1 MNSLQKLTTSLPTP
15 TLQDPTYNHYAKQF
29 IGFLVET
36 NKPFSIDS
44 IIEYIELYRVSYSA
58 STVNV
63 LKCSLKA
70 YVESLARN
78 SDRFIEVNAKIQE
91 VFKHIKTGKPIKTV
105 DLAEL
110 PTEEEIEV
118 LLTGG
123 YYYDYRSQEPIE
135 KWFEFTAKEKLII
148 ETLSKT
154 GLRIF
159 ELITLEKGRSSKQ
172 GKFYKIQFTGK
183 GRKDREIF
191 LPVELYRRI
200 DKEFSGRKYL
210 FEDFSFMPAGKM
222 DLPEKIKRYTEN
234 YRTKVKDRI
243 SYYSLR
249 LIGKKITPH
258 DFRHYFATK
267 WVKEGKTVKAVSN
280 WLGHSSTSVTLDMY
294 VHDNL
299 DPEELFK

>member
-1 MNSLQKLTTSLPTP
+1 MKELVINSNSLPTP
-15 TLQDPTYNHYAKQF
+15 SLQEPTYNRYAKQF
-29 IGFLVET
+29 IGFLEDT
-36 NKPFSIDS
+36 KKPFSIDS

-70 YVESLARN
+70 YVESLARQSSN
-78 SDRFIEVNAKIQE
+78 FIEINAKIQAI
-91 VFKHIKTGKPIKTV
+91 FKDIKTGKPVKSV
-105 DLAEL
+105 DQAEL
-110 PTEEEIEV
+110 PTDEEIER

-123 YYYDYRSQEPIE
+123 YIYDSRYSEPLE
-135 KWFEFTAKEKLII
+135 KWFSFTEKEKLII
-148 ETLSKT
+148 ETLYKT

-159 ELITLEKGRSSKQ
+159 ELITLDKSRATKQ
-172 GKFYKIQFTGK
+172 GKFYKIRFTGK

-191 LPVELYRRI
+191 IPVELYRRI

-210 FEDFSFMPAGKM
+210 FEDFSFMPLGKLP
-222 DLPEKIKRYTEN
+222 LPEKIKKYVEN

-267 WVKEGKTVKAVSN
+267 WVKEGKTVKSIAV
-280 WLGHSSTSVTLDMY
+280 WLGHSTTAITNDMY
-294 VHDNL
+294 VHDSL